1 MKGHEQT
8 QEEYFRGVPTIRYDL
23 LKELAIAMIAVLALV
38 LVVTAILSSPDVKEV
53 TVQSWATTDPVDF
66 VTTATGEL
74 AGTTVSADYGAPY
87 NGGSG
92 SVQSLGPIS
101 PQAWFGVHQPV
112 DSANDFVLTPLKV
125 HAVGTTDLATALDTY
140 NKADD
145 KTRQGWL
152 DSYTKALADAKADQ
166 GGITLAQ
173 GDYGPLPVMMD
184 NLLNLAE
191 SGALDGMLL
200 SQGGFY
206 QTDYTRPLLFMGDG
220 GYLSGLADTQK
231 LTGSQ
236 WGMMNETG
244 MYPGQTWLWLYTFW
258 YQVPPFTTPGFP
270 TDLGVVLM
278 MTVLSLGLLLIPFI
292 PGLRDIPYWIPIHK
306 LIWRTQPPAGGR
318 DSSGGVTPGD
328 VPPLSGPALP

>member
-1 MKGHEQT
+1 
-8 QEEYFRGVPTIRYDL
+8 
-23 LKELAIAMIAVLALV
+23 LAA
-38 LVVTAILSSPDVKEV
+38 
-53 TVQSWATTDPVDF
+53 
-66 VTTATGEL
+66 
-74 AGTTVSADYGAPY
+74 YGAPY
-87 NGGSG
+87 NSGSD

-220 GYLSGLADTQK
+220 GYLAGLADAQK

-244 MYPGQTWLWLYTFW
+244 MYPGQTWLWLYTLW
-258 YQVPPFTTPGFP
+258 YQVPPFTNPGFP
-270 TDLGVVLM
+270 ADLGVVLM

-306 LIWRTQPPAGGR
+306 LIWRTQPPPDGR
-318 DSSGGVTPGD
+318 DSTGS
-328 VPPLSGPALP
+328 VPPARSALD

>member
-1 MKGHEQT
+1 MSRRVEQT
-8 QEEYFRGVPTIRYDL
+8 QEEYFRGVPTIKYDL
-23 LKELAIAMIAVLALV
+23 LKELAIAMVAILALV
-38 LVVTAILSSPDVKEV
+38 VVLAAVVSSPDVKPE
-53 TVQSWATTDPVDF
+53 TVQSWATADPVDF

-74 AGTTVSADYGAPY
+74 AGTTVSAAYGAPY
-87 NGGSG
+87 NNGSA

-101 PQAWFGVHQPV
+101 PQAWLGVHQAV
-112 DSANDFVLTPLKV
+112 DSANDFVLKPLKV
-125 HAVGTTDLATALDTY
+125 HAVGTTDLAGALDTY

-152 DSYTKALADAKADQ
+152 DTYTKALAGAKADQ

-220 GYLSGLADTQK
+220 AYLAGLAHDQK
-231 LTGSQ
+231 LLGNQ

-258 YQVPPFTTPGFP
+258 YQVPPFTNPGFP
-270 TDLGVVLM
+270 ADLGVVLM

-292 PGLRDIPYWIPIHK
+292 PGLRDIP
-306 LIWRTQPPAGGR
+306 
-318 DSSGGVTPGD
+318 
-328 VPPLSGPALP
+328 

>member
-1 MKGHEQT
+1 MKGRIEQT

-23 LKELAIAMIAVLALV
+23 VKELAIAMIAILALILV
-38 LVVTAILSSPDVKEV
+38 LTIILSSPDVKEV
-53 TVQSWATTDPVDF
+53 TVQSWATSDPIDF

-74 AGTTVSADYGAPY
+74 AGTTVSAAYGAPY

-101 PQAWFGVHQPV
+101 PQAWLGVHQPV
-112 DSANDFVLTPLKV
+112 DSANDFVLTPLKI
-125 HAVGTTDLATALDTY
+125 HAVGTTDLAAALDTY

-152 DSYTKALADAKADQ
+152 DSYTKALADAKTDQ
-166 GGITLAQ
+166 GAITLAQ

-220 GYLSGLADTQK
+220 GYLAGLAQDQK
-231 LTGSQ
+231 LLGNQ

-244 MYPGQTWLWLYTFW
+244 SYPGQTWLWLYTMW
-258 YQVPPFTTPGFP
+258 YQVPPFTNSGFP
-270 TDLGVVLM
+270 ADLGVVLM
-278 MTVLSLGLLLIPFI
+278 MTVLSLGLLLIPYI
-292 PGLRDIPYWIPIHK
+292 PGLRDIPYWIPIHR
-306 LIWRTQPPAGGR
+306 LIWRSQPPPGGAGTTEGI
-318 DSSGGVTPGD
+318 
-328 VPPLSGPALP
+328 VPEPQPAPR

>member
-1 MKGHEQT
+1 MRGRTEQT
-8 QEEYFRGVPTIRYDL
+8 QEEYLRGVPTIRYDL
-23 LKELAIAMIAVLALV
+23 VKELAIALIAVLALV
-38 LVVTAILSSPDVKEV
+38 AVVTAVLSSPDVPPV
-53 TVQSWATTDPVDF
+53 TVQSWATADPIDF

-74 AGTTVSADYGAPY
+74 AGTTVSAGYGAPY
-87 NGGSG
+87 NSGSA

-101 PQAWFGVHQPV
+101 PQAWFGVRQPV
-112 DSANDFVLTPLKV
+112 DSANDFVLAPLKV
-125 HAVGTTDLATALDTY
+125 HARGTTDLAGALDSY

-152 DSYTKALADAKADQ
+152 DSYTKALADAKTDQ
-166 GGITLAQ
+166 GAITIVQ

-220 GYLSGLADTQK
+220 AYLGGLAQDQK
-231 LTGSQ
+231 LLGNQ

-244 MYPGQTWLWLYTFW
+244 MYPGHTWLWLYTFW
-258 YQVPPFTTPGFP
+258 YQVPPFTNPGFP
-270 TDLGVVLM
+270 TDLAVVLV
-278 MTVLSLGLLLIPFI
+278 MTALSLVLLLIPFI
-292 PGLRDIPYWIPIHK
+292 PGLRDIPYWIPIHR
-306 LIWRTQPPAGGR
+306 LIWRTQPPAG
-318 DSSGGVTPGD
+318 SGGIV
-328 VPPLSGPALP
+328 GPTSPNLQPSNRQL

>member
-1 MKGHEQT
+1 MRGRTEQT

-23 LKELAIAMIAVLALV
+23 VKELAIALIAVLALV
-38 LVVTAILSSPDVKEV
+38 AVVTAILSSPDVPPV
-53 TVQSWATTDPVDF
+53 TVQSWATADPIDF

-74 AGTTVSADYGAPY
+74 AGTTVSAGYGAPY
-87 NGGSG
+87 NSGSA

-101 PQAWFGVHQPV
+101 PQAWFGVRQPV
-112 DSANDFVLTPLKV
+112 DSANDFVLAPLKV
-125 HAVGTTDLATALDTY
+125 HARGTTDLAGALDSY

-152 DSYTKALADAKADQ
+152 DSYTKALADAKTDQ
-166 GGITLAQ
+166 GAITIVQ

-220 GYLSGLADTQK
+220 AYLGGLAQDQK
-231 LTGSQ
+231 LLGNQ

-258 YQVPPFTTPGFP
+258 YQVPPFTNPGFP
-270 TDLGVVLM
+270 TDLAVVLV
-278 MTVLSLGLLLIPFI
+278 MTALSLGLLLIPFI
-292 PGLRDIPYWIPIHK
+292 PGLRDIPYWIPIHR
-306 LIWRTQPPAGGR
+306 LIWRAQPPAA
-318 DSSGGVTPGD
+318 SGGSV
-328 VPPLSGPALP
+328 GPTSPDLQPSIRQL

>member
-1 MKGHEQT
+1 MRNRVEQT
-8 QEEYFRGVPTIRYDL
+8 QEEYYRGVPTIRYDL
-23 LKELAIAMIAVLALV
+23 LKELAIAMVASLALV
-38 LVVTAILSSPDVKEV
+38 LVLTAILSSPDVKPV
-53 TVQSWATTDPVDF
+53 TVQSWATAAPVDF
-66 VTTATGEL
+66 VTTASGEL
-74 AGTTVSADYGAPY
+74 AGKTVSSDYGAPY

-92 SVQSLGPIS
+92 SVQSIGPIS
-101 PQAWFGVHQPV
+101 PQSWLGVHQPV

-125 HAVGTTDLATALDTY
+125 HAAGSTDLAAALDSY

-152 DSYTKALADAKADQ
+152 DGYTKALADAKADQ
-166 GGITLAQ
+166 GAVTVAP
-173 GDYGPLPVMMD
+173 GDYGPLPVMMG

-220 GYLSGLADTQK
+220 GYLSNLADAQK

-258 YQVPPFTTPGFP
+258 YQVPPFTNPGFP

-278 MTVLSLGLLLIPFI
+278 MTLLSLGLVLIPFI

-306 LIWRTQPPAGGR
+306 LIWRAPPPDGHDTPPIER
-318 DSSGGVTPGD
+318 PMVT
-328 VPPLSGPALP
+328 

>member
-1 MKGHEQT
+1 MKGHPEQN
-8 QEEYFRGVPTIRYDL
+8 QEDYFRGVPTIPYDL
-23 LKELAIAMIAVLALV
+23 VKELAIAMVAILV
-38 LVVTAILSSPDVKEV
+38 LVLVLTIALSSPDVKEV
-53 TVQSWATTDPVDF
+53 TVQSWATSDPIDF

-74 AGTTVSADYGAPY
+74 AGTTISADYGAPY

-92 SVQSLGPIS
+92 SVQSFGPIS

-112 DSANDFVLTPLKV
+112 DSANDFVLIPLKV
-125 HAVGTTDLATALDTY
+125 HAAGTTDLAPALDSY
-140 NKADD
+140 SKADD

-152 DSYTKALADAKADQ
+152 DSYTKALADAKTDQ
-166 GGITLAQ
+166 GGVTVAQ
-173 GDYGPLPVMMD
+173 GDYGPLPVMMT

-220 GYLSGLADTQK
+220 SYLSGLAGDQK
-231 LTGSQ
+231 LEGSQ

-244 MYPGQTWLWLYTFW
+244 SYPGQTWLWLYTLW
-258 YQVPPFTTPGFP
+258 YQVPPFTNPDFP
-270 TDLGVVLM
+270 ADLGVVLM

-292 PGLRDIPYWIPIHK
+292 PGLRDIPYWIPIHR
-306 LIWRTQPPAGGR
+306 LIWKTPPPDDGGDTHTPVVPEPQPVVR
-318 DSSGGVTPGD
+318 
-328 VPPLSGPALP
+328 

>member
-1 MKGHEQT
+1 MKSRVEQT

-23 LKELAIAMIAVLALV
+23 VKELAIAMVAMLGLALLFTV
-38 LVVTAILSSPDVKEV
+38 ILSSPDVKEV
-53 TVQSWATTDPVDF
+53 TVQSWATADPVDF

-74 AGTTVSADYGAPY
+74 AGTTISADYGAPY

-112 DSANDFVLTPLKV
+112 DAANDFVLIPLKV
-125 HAVGTTDLATALDTY
+125 HAVGTTELATSLDTY
-140 NKADD
+140 KKAED

-152 DSYTKALADAKADQ
+152 DSYTKALADAKTAQ
-166 GGITLAQ
+166 GAVTVAE
-173 GDYGPLPVMMD
+173 GDYGPLPVMMA
-184 NLLNLAE
+184 NLLNLAQ

-220 GYLSGLADTQK
+220 SYLSGLAGDQK
-231 LTGSQ
+231 LLGNQ

-258 YQVPPFTTPGFP
+258 YQVPPFTNPGFP

-278 MTVLSLGLLLIPFI
+278 MTLLSVGLLLIPFI
-292 PGLRDIPYWIPIHK
+292 PGLRDIPYWIPIHR
-306 LIWRTQPPAGGR
+306 LIWRASPPTGGS
-318 DSSGGVTPGD
+318 D
-328 VPPLSGPALP
+328 PPESVNPYSQTAAH